1 MFLIASVR
9 SWPLSWKV
17 PLLTAGLMI
26 GIAATISQVVLSRL
40 ASDQESNLRAL
51 TNAYLDGISAAVTQ
65 PVMRGD
71 VWETFDALDRARTHY
86 TGVAARYVIVELPDK
101 RVLAASEPL
110 RFPVRSSIPDEIS
123 VHFPVIDGLGL
134 EKEGG
139 RAWLSRTL
147 KVEGHSV
154 GKILAE
160 IDIAA
165 LLEVRR
171 RVLWTLILANGAM
184 TLAFAAIGYAVLQRM
199 LRPLGTLTRYVER
212 VREGRAEPI
221 PEGDHHK
228 LSAEFRRL
236 FDRFN
241 AMARALNER
250 ETLAARLA
258 AQEKLAVLGKLASAM
273 AHEVNNPL
281 GGIFNAL
288 DTLRRHGAD
297 PSVRDSTLNLL
308 HRGLWQIRKV
318 VRSTIVT
325 YRPEGFSYGLAPAD
339 VDDLRMLVEPE
350 AARKNLVL
358 EWRNEVVDKL
368 PLAVG
373 SVRQATLNLL
383 LNACAASPPGGKVD
397 FLAKVENEALVVEIG
412 DAGPGLP
419 SALAAYLMGEGEAA
433 TLPGDGLGLW
443 IVRRLVGGERGSIEV
458 ASTATQGTTVRVSWP
473 FSKDPAAKDG
483 GLPAIAEDFVH
494 AG

>member
-1 MFLIASVR
+1 MARREGASVMFLIASVR

-17 PLLTAGLMI
+17 PLLTAALMI
-26 GIAATISQVVLSRL
+26 GIAATISQVVLGRL
-40 ASDQESNLRAL
+40 ASDQESNLGAL
-51 TNAYLDGISAAVTQ
+51 TNAYLDGISAAVVQ
-65 PVMRGD
+65 PVTRGD

-110 RFPVRSSIPDEIS
+110 
-123 VHFPVIDGLGL
+123 
-134 EKEGG
+134 
-139 RAWLSRTL
+139 
-147 KVEGHSV
+147 
-154 GKILAE
+154 
-160 IDIAA
+160 
-165 LLEVRR
+165 
-171 RVLWTLILANGAM
+171 
-184 TLAFAAIGYAVLQRM
+184 QRM
-199 LRPLGTLTRYVER
+199 LRPLGTLTRYFER

-221 PEGDHHK
+221 PEGDQSK
-228 LSAEFRRL
+228 ISAEFRRL

-250 ETLAARLA
+250 EALAARLA

-297 PSVRDSTLNLL
+297 PGVRDSTLNLL
-308 HRGLWQIRKV
+308 HRGLSQIRKV

-325 YRPEGFSYGLAPAD
+325 YRPEGFCYGLAPAD

-358 EWRNEVVDKL
+358 EWRNEVADRL
-368 PLAVG
+368 PLAAG

-397 FLAKVENEALVVEIG
+397 LLAKVKNEALVVEIA

-419 SALAAYLMGEGEAA
+419 SALAAYLVGEGEAA

-458 ASTATQGTTVRVSWP
+458 VSAATQGTTVRVTWP
-473 FSKDPAAKDG
+473 FSEDPAAKDG
-483 GLPAIAEDFVH
+483 DLPATAEDFAH